1 MKACWLVGVA
11 VALACASPALA
22 QPERSGA
29 LHSAAPTASQQGADF
44 ALPVSIERI
53 RRELASTPRTDSLG
67 LRLDYYVEVHGKA
80 ITFDLLFPG
89 EDLATGQVP
98 YAGLTHR
105 EFIEALTPEEF
116 KSPPMDLANLA
127 RILQRWLLGRVQKR

>member
-67 LRLDYYVEVHGKA
+67 LRLDYYVEVYGKA
-80 ITFDLLFPG
+80 ISFDLLFPG
-89 EDLATGQVP
+89 EDFTTGQVP

-105 EFIEALTPEEF
+105 EFIGALTPEEF
-116 KSPPMDLANLA
+116 RSPPMDLANLA
-127 RILQRWLLGRVQKR
+127 QVLQRWLQGREQKR